1 MKMQKA
7 TLLLGLM
14 GAAHVL
20 LGQDAL
26 LPSDSI
32 LELPTVTIIEKSNPL
47 LTKTPGSAVYLP
59 QREIKQLVPVSGNDV
74 LRRATGVHVVEEE
87 GAGLRVNV
95 GIRGLNPDR
104 SRNVL
109 ILEDGVPVA
118 LNPYGE
124 PEMYFTP
131 NIDRM
136 EGVEILKGSGQILFG
151 PQTIGGVINY
161 VTAAPPEKSG
171 GRLRLRGGSGGFSSA
186 FFQYGGTF
194 GNSGFI
200 VDYTNKRADNF
211 GMLNFQ
217 MNDFNLKFKQQLN
230 KKNTLGLKIGF
241 YDEISNSTYIG
252 LTQSMYDQGGQDF
265 ARIAP
270 DDRLP
275 IRRLN
280 FSANLRT
287 QLSEKTHLQTT
298 AFAYSITR
306 NWVRQD
312 FSSNPN
318 ASNQSGVI
326 WGDTTINGG
335 ALYMLNTNGG
345 RNRQF
350 EVAGIESRLTTNFN
364 MLGKD
369 AQLLAGVRGMYERAN
384 EQSTRGLLSDAFA
397 AEIRAAE
404 IRTGKALSTFAQLTN
419 AWSTKFSTHLGVR
432 LEHYQ
437 FERNI
442 LRGNLGNGIVDTNL
456 TGIDQTTA
464 LIPGLGFNYLPNNQL
479 TIFGGLHR
487 GFAPPRVKDA
497 IEIDGQALNL
507 NAELSWNSEVGVR
520 GKWGERLQ
528 FEMTAF
534 RMDFSNQIIPVSES
548 SGGTGTGLVNGG
560 RTLHTGLEVGG
571 SFNFLSAAKKQKLL
585 LDVSYTFVHAVF
597 SADRFVERTIN
608 GQTESVNVRGN
619 RTPYAPEHLV
629 SSALTFETASGTFF
643 RSTLS
648 MASAQFGDE
657 LNTVLPTPNGRIG
670 VIDAWYLLDVAAGYQ
685 FKKLPLRLEASVK
698 NLTDERFIVSRR
710 PQGIRVALPRM
721 IFVGLEFRF

>member
-1 MKMQKA
+1 MQKA

-14 GAAHVL
+14 AAAHVL
-20 LGQDAL
+20 MGQDVQM
-26 LPSDSI
+26 PSDS
-32 LELPTVTIIEKSNPL
+32 LVQLPTVIIIEKSNPL

-59 QREIKQLVPVSGNDV
+59 QRELKQLVPVSGNDV
-74 LRRATGVHVVEEE
+74 LRRATGVHVVDEE
-87 GAGLRVNV
+87 GAGLRINV

-161 VTAAPPEKSG
+161 VTAAPPEQAG
-171 GRLRLRGGSGGFSSA
+171 GKLRIRGGSGGFSSA
-186 FFQYGGTF
+186 FFQYGGTY
-194 GNSGFI
+194 GNSGFV

-211 GMLNFQ
+211 GMLQFQ
-217 MNDFNLKFKQQLN
+217 LNDFNLKFKQQLN

-252 LTQSMYDQGGQDF
+252 LTQPMYDQGGLDF

-275 IRRLN
+275 VRRLL
-280 FSANLRT
+280 FSANLKTEISART
-287 QLSEKTHLQTT
+287 KLQTT
-298 AFAYSITR
+298 AFAYSTTR

-318 ASNQSGVI
+318 AANQSGVI

-350 EVAGIESRLTTNFN
+350 EVAGLESRLSHQFK
-364 MLGKD
+364 MFGKISD
-369 AQLLAGVRGMYERAN
+369 ITSGIRGMYEQAN

-404 IRTGKALSTFAQLTN
+404 IRTGKALSAFTQITN
-419 AWSTKFSTHLGVR
+419 MWTGKFSTHLGLR

-464 LIPGLGFNYLPNNQL
+464 LIPGLSFNYLPNNSL
-479 TIFGGLHR
+479 AFFGGIHR

-497 IEIDGQALNL
+497 IEIDGQALDL
-507 NAELSWNSEVGVR
+507 AAELSWNTELGLR
-520 GKWGERLQ
+520 GKWGARFQ
-528 FEMTAF
+528 FELTAF

-560 RTLHTGLEVGG
+560 RTLHSGIEAGG
-571 SFNFLSAAKKQKLL
+571 SFNFLKPSKNQKLV
-585 LDVSYTFVHAVF
+585 LDLSYTYVHAIF
-597 SADRFVERTIN
+597 NADRFVARTIN
-608 GQTESVNVRGN
+608 GQTENINIKGN

-648 MASAQFGDE
+648 LASMQYGDE
-657 LNTVLPTPNGRIG
+657 LNTVIPSANGRIG
-670 VIDAWYLLDVAAGYQ
+670 AIDAWFLLDVAAGYQ

-698 NLTDERFIVSRR
+698 NVTDERFIVSRR
-710 PQGIRVALPRM
+710 PQGIRVALPRLF
-721 IFVGLEFRF
+721 FVGLEYRF